1 MRIVKLSALNI
12 NSLKGKTEIDFEK
25 FLNGDT
31 LFAITGETGS
41 GKSTLL
47 DIISCALYGKTPRL
61 SNPKDLMSRGEA
73 ESFCEV
79 EFETEG
85 KRYRSSWSIHRARKR
100 ADGNF
105 QTPKMELAELES
117 GKILATNKK
126 VPEYIETLI
135 GLDFD
140 RFTKSILLAQGA
152 FDAFLKAKDKDRSV
166 ILEKLSD
173 TTIYRE
179 ISKRVYEKF
188 SDMHKRLE
196 IEESKL
202 EGIEVSD
209 EETILQKEQEKERY
223 LKRTKVLQNLID
235 CRAKEFDALKEYQ
248 TLSKDLE
255 SAKKQRDRAIKRKE
269 EQKDS
274 FKLLQIAQKAYDI
287 ESQYIKYTQKTK
299 ELQSLQRR
307 LDELNSQIDTNLSK
321 QKELIDSQKIA
332 KESFE
337 SYQKIYSIEKAKIDS
352 AKELNI
358 SRDTQKSNLNS
369 LKVEYQNKKKQKE
382 RLSQEIAKLSQEIE
396 PLQERRDELE
406 KQLREIE
413 NRLNSMEEAESSNRD
428 KKSQIEKSL
437 ITLQEIESIREQIQK
452 WELSLESKLD
462 TLKQKQEILN
472 TTKNLIE
479 SLNDNIEN
487 LKLIKKY
494 QDDRKKLIEGK
505 ECPLCGATHHPKA
518 KQIDENIDKEL
529 NKRQKELK
537 ENSKRYQTL
546 LQEIATLESESDR
559 LNSDISQAKE
569 RVKKLSQTISE
580 DNIDTLKK
588 DLDELNKFFQELD
601 SIKKQR
607 RDINSKFQKI
617 DATFQTKKSNLIEQE
632 KSLHSIGSIDEVEKK
647 IKSLDKEIET
657 LNRQIYELIGD
668 RDISEYQK
676 EIDNNLKSKE
686 RAVNEI
692 DSLLKSIEES
702 INRDRV
708 EINRVEIEIKKSKK
722 DSSELKKSW
731 IDSRSDSGFE
741 SDSEF
746 ERYLIDK
753 EELNSLN
760 TLCSQI
766 DKEIEDS
773 SKKIEFISNSIE
785 QIKLP
790 QKDITTLETI
800 IDRLTKKRD
809 SLSIKVGELNQEIKS
824 LKSSIQK
831 YKKQKEKIDNLKREF
846 EDIALLNS
854 LIGSSNGDKF
864 SKFAQGI
871 TLDYLISLA
880 NIHLKD
886 LSQRYLLH
894 RKRDK
899 ELDFEVIDLWQG
911 DTTRDINTLSGGE
924 SFLVSLSLALALSQ
938 MASQKIRI
946 DSLFLDEGFGTLD
959 SNTLNIVLEALNRLQ
974 SQGKIIGVI
983 SHVNS
988 LKEAINH
995 CIEIEKIG
1003 GGISRVKF
1011 DIV

>member
-105 QTPKMELAELES
+105 QTPKMELAEVES

-152 FDAFLKAKDKDRSV
+152 FDAFLKAKERDRSV

-179 ISKRVYEKF
+179 ISKRVYERF
-188 SDMHKRLE
+188 TNAQKRLE
-196 IEESKL
+196 LEESKL

-209 EETILQKEQEKERY
+209 EETILQKELLQKSYGQRVG
-223 LKRTKVLQNLID
+223 KLQNLID
-235 CRAKEFDALKEYQ
+235 CRNEELNSKREYER
-248 TLSKDLE
+248 LSKDLE
-255 SAKKQRDRAIKRKE
+255 LAKEQRDRAIKRKE
-269 EQKDS
+269 EEEDS
-274 FKLLQIAQKAYDI
+274 FKLLKIAQKAYSI
-287 ESQYIKYTQKTK
+287 ESQYIKYTQKIQ
-299 ELQSLQRR
+299 ELQSLQSR
-307 LDELNSQIDTNLSK
+307 LDELNSQIDINLSK
-321 QKELIDSQKIA
+321 QKELRDSQKIA
-332 KESFE
+332 KESFD
-337 SYQKIYSIEKAKIDS
+337 SYQKIYSIEKAKIDR
-352 AKELNI
+352 AKELNA
-358 SRDTQKSNLNS
+358 SRDTQKSNLKS
-369 LKVEYQNKKKQKE
+369 LKVEYQNKKSQKE
-382 RLSQEIAKLSQEIE
+382 RLSQNIAKLSQEIE

-406 KQLREIE
+406 KQLKEIE
-413 NRLNSMEEAESSNRD
+413 NRLNSMEETESSNRD

-437 ITLQEIESIREQIQK
+437 ISLQEIESIREQIQK
-452 WELSLESKLD
+452 WELDLDTKSD
-462 TLKQKQEILN
+462 TLKQKYELLD
-472 TTKNLIE
+472 TTQSLIE
-479 SLNDNIEN
+479 SIEKSIDN
-487 LKLIKKY
+487 LKLIQKY
-494 QDDRKKLIEGK
+494 QDDRKKLVEGK

-518 KQIDENIDKEL
+518 SEIDKSIDIEL
-529 NKRQKELK
+529 KKSQKEWQ

-546 LQEIATLESESDR
+546 LKEIATLESETKR
-559 LNSDISQAKE
+559 LDSDISQAKE
-569 RVKKLSQTISE
+569 RVKSLSQDIAE
-580 DNIDTLKK
+580 DNIDTLKR

-617 DATFQTKKSNLIEQE
+617 DTTFHSKKSNLIEQE

-668 RDISEYQK
+668 RDINEYQK
-676 EIDNNLKSKE
+676 EIDSTLKSKE
-686 RAVNEI
+686 RTINEI
-692 DSLLKSIEES
+692 DSSLKSIEES

-708 EINRVEIEIKKSKK
+708 EINRIKIEIDKSKK
-722 DSSELKKSW
+722 ESSELKKSW
-731 IDSRSDSGFE
+731 IDSRNESGFE

-753 EELNSLN
+753 EKLDSLN
-760 TLCSQI
+760 KLCSQI

-790 QKDITTLETI
+790 KKDMTTLETI
-800 IDRLTKKRD
+800 IKRLKERRDR
-809 SLSIKVGELNQEIKS
+809 LSIKAGELNQEIKS
-824 LKSSIQK
+824 LKASIQK
-831 YKKQKEKIDNLKREF
+831 YKKQKAKIDNLKREF
-846 EDIALLNS
+846 EDISLLNS
-854 LIGSSNGDKF
+854 LIGSANGDKF

-886 LSQRYLLH
+886 LSQRYLLQ
-894 RKRDK
+894 RKKDK